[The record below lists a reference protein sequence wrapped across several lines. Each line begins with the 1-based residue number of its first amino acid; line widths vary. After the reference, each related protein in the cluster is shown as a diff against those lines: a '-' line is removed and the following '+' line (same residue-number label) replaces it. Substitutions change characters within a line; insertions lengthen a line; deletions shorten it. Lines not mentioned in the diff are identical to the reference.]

1 MPATAAVSDWRT
13 GAIDRVV
20 AVAGMARSYQ
30 ANRQFGG

>member
-20 AVAGMARSYQ
+20 AVAGMARSYF
-30 ANRQFGG
+30 R

>member
-20 AVAGMARSYQ
+20 AVAGMARSSF
-30 ANRQFGG
+30 R